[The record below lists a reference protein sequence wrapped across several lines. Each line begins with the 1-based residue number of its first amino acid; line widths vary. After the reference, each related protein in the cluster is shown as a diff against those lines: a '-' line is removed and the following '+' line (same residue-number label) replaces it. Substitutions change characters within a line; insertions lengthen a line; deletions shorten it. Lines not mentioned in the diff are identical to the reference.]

1 MPRDQRNVEQAL
13 TNKGFQKS
21 GGDHRYFHYY
31 AKSGKK
37 SRVFTKTSHGNREL
51 SDSLLSMMAK
61 QCRLTKGDFLQL
73 VDCPLDQDAYEAK
86 LTQQGL
92 IVSAE

>member
-1 MPRDQRNVEQAL
+1 MPRDQRSVEQAL
-13 TNKGFQKS
+13 VTKGFQKS

-31 AKSGKK
+31 AKTGQK

-73 VDCPLDQDAYEAK
+73 VDCPMDRNAYEVK
-86 LTQQGL
+86 LALQGL
-92 IVSAE
+92 ITTTE